1 MQFAIPALLV
11 VHVFAAVF
19 WYGSAMFLIR
29 FVLPTASAAG
39 ESGGAFLAR
48 MAEQTRFPYA
58 LVGAGALTVLTGLAL
73 LDLVSGNFSPA
84 FMSTNIGIALSIGGA
99 CALVAFVLAVLFARG
114 VRTRAVGAGLLLF
127 LGLALLA
134 MILSRYV

>member
-19 WYGSAMFLIR
+19 WYGSALFLIR

-39 ESGGAFLAR
+39 ESGELFLSR

-58 LVGAGALTVLTGLAL
+58 LVGAGALVILTGIAL
-73 LDLVSGNFSPA
+73 LDLLSGGFSPA
-84 FMSTNIGIALSIGGA
+84 FMSTHMGITFSVGGA
-99 CALVAFVLAVLFARG
+99 CALIAFVLAVLFARG
-114 VRTRAVGAGLLLF
+114 VRTRAIGAALIAF

-134 MILSRYV
+134 MVLARHV

>member
-39 ESGGAFLAR
+39 ESGEIFLSR

-73 LDLVSGNFSPA
+73 LDLISGGFNPA
-84 FMSTNIGIALSIGGA
+84 FMSTHMGITFSVGGA
-99 CALVAFVLAVLFARG
+99 CALVAFLLAILFARG
-114 VRTRAVGAGLLLF
+114 LRTRAVGAALLLF

-134 MILSRYV
+134 MVLARHV

>member
-29 FVLPTASAAG
+29 FVLPTVSAAG
-39 ESGGAFLAR
+39 ESGGLFLSR

-58 LVGAGALTVLTGLAL
+58 LVGAGALTILTGLAL
-73 LDLVSGNFSPA
+73 LDLVSGGFSPA
-84 FMSTNIGIALSIGGA
+84 FMSTNTGITLSIGGA
-99 CALVAFVLAVLFARG
+99 CALVAFVLAILFARG
-114 VRTRAVGAGLLLF
+114 VRTRAIGAALILF

-134 MILSRYV
+134 MVLSRYV

>member
-1 MQFAIPALLV
+1 MQFAMPALLV

-39 ESGGAFLAR
+39 ESGGLFLAR
-48 MAEQTRFPYA
+48 MAKQTRFPYA
-58 LVGAGALTVLTGLAL
+58 LVGAGALTILTGLAL
-73 LDLVSGNFSPA
+73 LDLVSGGFSQA
-84 FMSTNIGIALSIGGA
+84 YMSTHVGMTLSFGAL
-99 CALVAFVLAVLFARG
+99 CALIAFVLAILFARG
-114 VRTRAVGAGLLLF
+114 LRTRAIGAALLVF

-134 MILSRYV
+134 MVLSRYV

>member
-1 MQFAIPALLV
+1 
-11 VHVFAAVF
+11 
-19 WYGSAMFLIR
+19 MFLVR

-39 ESGGAFLAR
+39 ESGELFLLR
-48 MAEQTRFPYA
+48 MVEQTRFPYA

-84 FMSTNIGIALSIGGA
+84 FMGTNMGIALSAGGA
-99 CALVAFVLAVLFARG
+99 CALVAFLLAILFARG
-114 VRTRAVGAGLLLF
+114 LRTRAIGAALILF

-134 MILSRYV
+134 MVLSHYV